1 MSCEILIRATTH
13 AEAPTVGR
21 YKGDPQ
27 EVRDDSIL
35 PVKPWGS
42 KEGPPEFVILHVTDA
57 PASQV
62 QVYMDG
68 VVNTFEYEI
77 QAENPSGWR
86 IRISLN
92 PKITE
97 LYGIDKG
104 VRNDMR
110 DYLIDNWGGVVFD
123 YDNVNH
129 TYAVMDFPKPLIFIP
144 TGIEYGLPELKADVH
159 DKFVNVA
166 FRRRYRFSEA
176 DVDQVLGLGGKVDQ
190 TLAQV
195 NASVIDRIA

>member
-1 MSCEILIRATTH
+1 MPCEILIRATDN
-13 AEAPTVGR
+13 PDSPR

-27 EVRDDSIL
+27 TVRDDSFL
-35 PVKPWGS
+35 PERPWGS
-42 KEGPPEFVILHVTDA
+42 KEGSPEFVILHVTDA
-57 PASQV
+57 SAAQI
-62 QVYMDG
+62 QGYMDA

-77 QAENPSGWR
+77 QAENEGGWR

-104 VRNDMR
+104 VRNEMR
-110 DYLIDNWGGVVFD
+110 DYLIDNWGAQLFD
-123 YDNVNH
+123 YDSIGH
-129 TYAVMDFPKPLIFIP
+129 TYAIMDFPKPLIFIP
-144 TGIEYGLPELKADVH
+144 DGVEVGLPELKADVH
-159 DKFVNVA
+159 DKYVDVV

-176 DVDQVLGLGGKVDQ
+176 DVDLVLGLGGKVDQ

-195 NASVIDRIA
+195 ADKVIDRIA